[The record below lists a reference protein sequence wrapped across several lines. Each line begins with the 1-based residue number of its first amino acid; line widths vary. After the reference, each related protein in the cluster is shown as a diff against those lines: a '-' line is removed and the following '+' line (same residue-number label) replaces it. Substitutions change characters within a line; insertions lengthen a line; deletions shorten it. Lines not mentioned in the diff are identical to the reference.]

1 LSGYLISM
9 GWKQQLGAKLRRE
22 RESAGISLRGLGGL
36 VKASPETIRQ
46 YERGRLPDADK
57 LARIAVALGI
67 SEIELDHLRISIAD
81 IRTRTSQPIGEQ
93 LRLDFAGE
101 YTRSKA
107 IVKIRPGSV
116 SVTVT
121 GLRVGNV
128 RS

>member
-1 LSGYLISM
+1 MSGYLISM

-22 RESAGISLRGLGGL
+22 RKSAGISLRGLGGL
-36 VKASPETIRQ
+36 IKASPETIRQ

-81 IRTRTSQPIGEQ
+81 IRARKSESVGEQ

-101 YTRSKA
+101 YARSKA

-116 SVTVT
+116 SVIVT
-121 GLRVGNV
+121 GFRVGNV

>member
-1 LSGYLISM
+1 M

-22 RESAGISLRGLGGL
+22 RKSAGISLRGLGGL
-36 VKASPETIRQ
+36 IKASPETIRQ

-57 LARIAVALGI
+57 LAKIAVALGI

-81 IRTRTSQPIGEQ
+81 IGTQPSESVGEQ

-107 IVKIRPGSV
+107 TVKIRPGSV
-116 SVTVT
+116 SVTIT
-121 GLRVGNV
+121 GMRVSNTRG
-128 RS
+128 

>member
-1 LSGYLISM
+1 M
-9 GWKQQLGAKLRRE
+9 GWKEQLGAKLRRE
-22 RESAGISLRGLGGL
+22 RKSAGISLRDLGGL
-36 VKASPETIRQ
+36 IKTSPETIRQ

-57 LARIAVALGI
+57 LAKIAVALGI
-67 SEIELDHLRISIAD
+67 SEIDLDHLRISIAD
-81 IRTRTSQPIGEQ
+81 IGAPTSESVGEQ
-93 LRLDFAGE
+93 LRLDFAGD
-101 YTRSKA
+101 YTRSRA

>member
-1 LSGYLISM
+1 
-9 GWKQQLGAKLRRE
+9 
-22 RESAGISLRGLGGL
+22 
-36 VKASPETIRQ
+36 
-46 YERGRLPDADK
+46 
-57 LARIAVALGI
+57 VALGI

-81 IRTRTSQPIGEQ
+81 IRTRTSESVGEQ

-121 GLRVGNV
+121 GSRVGNV